1 MITRTDKQGNIR
13 QFVLDLEW
21 ILAEE
26 ARDPG
31 YSFFKD
37 LENIAENPRLT
48 TIKRM
53 SEAMGYDFIELSK
66 LFTIFQIVEI
76 FGECC
81 KDMGFIPS
89 ESDATA

>member
-1 MITRTDKQGNIR
+1 MITRTDKQGITH
-13 QFVLDLEW
+13 QFALDLEW

-26 ARDPG
+26 ERDPE
-31 YSFFKD
+31 YNFFKD

-53 SEAMGYDFIELSK
+53 AEAMGYEFLELSK
-66 LFTIFQIVEI
+66 IFTIFEIVAI
-76 FGECC
+76 FGDCC
-81 KDMGFIPS
+81 KDMGFMPT

>member
-1 MITRTDKQGNIR
+1 MITRTDKQGISH
-13 QFVLDLEW
+13 QFALDLEW

-26 ARDPG
+26 ERDPK

-53 SEAMGYDFIELSK
+53 SEAMGYEFLELSK
-66 LFTIFQIVEI
+66 IFTIFEIVAI
-76 FGECC
+76 FGDCC
-81 KDMGFIPS
+81 KDMGFIPT
-89 ESDATA
+89 ESDATV